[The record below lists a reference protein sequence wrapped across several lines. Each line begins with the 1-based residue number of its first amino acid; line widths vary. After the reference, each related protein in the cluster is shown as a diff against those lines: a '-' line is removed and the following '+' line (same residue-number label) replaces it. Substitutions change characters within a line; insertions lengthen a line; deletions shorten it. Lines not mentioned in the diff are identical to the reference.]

1 MHPEK
6 SLASPQSVQHK
17 ALEQDALSFV
27 KGLEKGRHRI
37 LQRSNIS
44 AKADFTWH
52 LNNHQPDPKFT
63 GTYLDGVWS
72 LGLRI
77 KSICFDIFSGWWFQ
91 PLWKIWKSVGMMKS
105 PIYGKIKLMF
115 QTTNQFLMC
124 LVLSTYFNHL
134 NSPSRISL
142 WNPKWSDSAGWTC
155 QWPVPAFRPRW
166 RSPGGRGGHFMQ
178 KNIEASLQDASL
190 QWWLLVYNP
199 HEKYSYLSYL

>member
-1 MHPEK
+1 MNIRFCKLNQIHILLVNSQESWP
-6 SLASPQSVQHK
+6 SPLFTCCCTYVHQTSCQPHFFLGFFHHY
-17 ALEQDALSFV
+17 AFFV
-27 KGLEKGRHRI
+27 YTTFYTTFKTTFK
-37 LQRSNIS
+37 
-44 AKADFTWH
+44 T
-52 LNNHQPDPKFT
+52 T
-63 GTYLDGVWS
+63 
-72 LGLRI
+72 
-77 KSICFDIFSGWWFQ
+77 GWWFQ

-166 RSPGGRGGHFMQ
+166 RSPGGRGGHFMR

>member
-1 MHPEK
+1 MQRKVLPVLNPCNTK
-6 SLASPQSVQHK
+6 RLNRMRWASSK
-17 ALEQDALSFV
+17 DLR
-27 KGLEKGRHRI
+27 KGDTGFSKDP
-37 LQRSNIS
+37 IS
-44 AKADFTWH
+44 APKPISPDTWTII
-52 LNNHQPDPKFT
+52 NQTPT

-72 LGLRI
+72 LDIRI

-105 PIYGKIKLMF
+105 PIYRKIKLMF
-115 QTTNQFLMC
+115 QTINQFLMC

-166 RSPGGRGGHFMQ
+166 RSPGGRGGHFMG
-178 KNIEASLQDASL
+178 KNIEASLQDGAL

-199 HEKYSYLSYL
+199 HEKYSYL